1 MKCATMIMLVCL
13 VGSAAA
19 AGYTTT
25 QDTFLMGENP
35 VKSSMDDS
43 RFEDYA
49 EMYWSSYISNPD
61 LTYVAPILTGPIV
74 DVENTLFFWMVNFPF
89 NVSAS
94 SFGDGT
100 TSVAGSVSPRYDF
113 ATGNTWRYSSPMSL
127 EGTSFMQGNQTTQN
141 LVQRNRQFLTQE
153 ITNKFGL

>member
-1 MKCATMIMLVCL
+1 MKCAVMIMLACL

-25 QDTFLMGENP
+25 QDAFLLGEDP

-49 EMYWSSYISNPD
+49 EMYWASYISNPD
-61 LTYVAPILTGPIV
+61 KTPTAPISAGNEV
-74 DVENTLFFWMVNFPF
+74 DIENTLFFWMTNFPF

-94 SFGDGT
+94 SFGDGPGG
-100 TSVAGSVSPRYDF
+100 VAGAVSPRYDF
-113 ATGNTWRYSSPMSL
+113 AVGNTWRYSSPIPVEDS
-127 EGTSFMQGNQTTQN
+127 SFTPGGLTNESR
-141 LVQRNRQFLTQE
+141 VQKNREFLTQE
-153 ITNKFGL
+153 ITREFGL